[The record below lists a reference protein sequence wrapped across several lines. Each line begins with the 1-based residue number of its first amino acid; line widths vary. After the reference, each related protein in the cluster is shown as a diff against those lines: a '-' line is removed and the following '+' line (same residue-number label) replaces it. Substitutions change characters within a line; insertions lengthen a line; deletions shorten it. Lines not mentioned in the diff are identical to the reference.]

1 MAFTV
6 EFKTSGKTAQ
16 WDESH
21 ESLLELAE
29 ENGIEI
35 ESECEAGICG
45 TCKVRL
51 LSGEVDMEV
60 DDGLE
65 EEDREQNMILPCV
78 AVPTSDISLEI

>member
-1 MAFTV
+1 MVYTV

-16 WDESH
+16 WDDSYEN
-21 ESLLELAE
+21 LLELAE

-35 ESECEAGICG
+35 ETQCEAGVCG

-51 LSGEVDMEV
+51 ISGRIDMEV

-65 EEDREQNMILPCV
+65 EEDRRQNMILPCV
-78 AVPTSDISLEI
+78 AVPLSDIVLEI